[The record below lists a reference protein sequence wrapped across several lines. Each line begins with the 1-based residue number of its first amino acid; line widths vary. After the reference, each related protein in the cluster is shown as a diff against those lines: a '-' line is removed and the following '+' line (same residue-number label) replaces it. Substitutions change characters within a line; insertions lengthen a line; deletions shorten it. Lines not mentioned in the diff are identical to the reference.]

1 MVGLLQDISSQV
13 KAQGKETQC
22 LLIYLILFPILLP
35 ANADDSPFFLKDE
48 FSVNEMMRAFDQFS
62 PFSSVRPNKSKCEVA
77 GIGVLNRM
85 KMALCGMNFRLKK
98 NLGIYF

>member
-1 MVGLLQDISSQV
+1 
-13 KAQGKETQC
+13 
-22 LLIYLILFPILLP
+22 
-35 ANADDSPFFLKDE
+35 
-48 FSVNEMMRAFDQFS
+48 MMRAFDQFS

-98 NLGIYF
+98 HLGVYF